1 MRVCPG
7 RDVARGIGQ
16 THLDPR
22 LGSSSVHGLD
32 GYVLP
37 NANAGHLVDLD
48 AQASELEGVEE
59 TVNGSHIGRSARQV
73 CGANLQVHVSQEA
86 VETPVAH
93 DIVHV
98 LAQRSA
104 ALAADLIRAG
114 QKVIQAVVL
123 VDPLG
128 GGLGADAGNTRQI
141 V

>member
-1 MRVCPG
+1 MRVRPG
-7 RDVARGIGQ
+7 CDVAGVIGQ
-16 THLDPR
+16 THLDLS
-22 LGSSSVHGLD
+22 LGSGRVHGLD
-32 GYVLP
+32 DCVLP
-37 NANAGHLVDLD
+37 NANAGHLADLD

-59 TVNGSHIGRSARQV
+59 TVNGCQIGRAARQV
-73 CGANLQVHVSQEA
+73 CGANLQVHVSQES
-86 VETPVAH
+86 VETSVAN
-93 DIVHV
+93 DVVHV

-114 QKVIQAVVL
+114 QEIIQAIVL